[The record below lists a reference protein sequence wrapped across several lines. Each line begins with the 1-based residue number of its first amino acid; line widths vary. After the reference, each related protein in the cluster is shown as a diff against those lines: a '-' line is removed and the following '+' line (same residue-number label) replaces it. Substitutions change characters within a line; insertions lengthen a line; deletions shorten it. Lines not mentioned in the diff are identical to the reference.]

1 MHRHKCRRFYNEN
14 VLHKTHIPMRMFQH
28 IATGSDSDSNI
39 LETIQ
44 KADVVGFFGQ

>member
-1 MHRHKCRRFYNEN
+1 MSSNSNED
-14 VLHKTHIPMRMFQH
+14 VSAH
-28 IATGSDSDSNI
+28 TGSDSDSNI